1 MGGRYRTQMGSP
13 VYQFAHLRLG
23 FLVCLLP
30 FGVLQ
35 PIADSRLM
43 DIGYVRTKD
52 LIQSAEFVHLVFEL
66 AVTLV
71 HAVKQSVRNAVLH
84 TVELILI
91 GIIHQINGSVRLTQ
105 QLFLVQFLDMLPFLF
120 HLIHFLPLGLFRK

>member
-43 DIGYVRTKD
+43 DIGYVRTR
-52 LIQSAEFVHLVFEL
+52 ISF
-66 AVTLV
+66 
-71 HAVKQSVRNAVLH
+71 S
-84 TVELILI
+84 
-91 GIIHQINGSVRLTQ
+91 RLSSSTWYLSLPSL
-105 QLFLVQFLDMLPFLF
+105 LFMQ
-120 HLIHFLPLGLFRK
+120 